1 VVNRVIAPARE
12 MAKRSATKSQ
22 RAESRAHRRET
33 EAVRK
38 VLQGAAVR
46 PVARAPH
53 MPRSTL
59 HDRAMRDAARATGK
73 ENAAPGR
80 LLPRTQ

>member
-1 VVNRVIAPARE
+1 VVNRAIAPPRE

-33 EAVRK
+33 EVVRK

-46 PVARAPH
+46 PAARAAH
-53 MPRSTL
+53 MPMSTL
-59 HDRAMRDAARATGK
+59 HDRAMRAAARADGK
-73 ENAAPGR
+73 
-80 LLPRTQ
+80 